1 MNFFNNVKKLIL
13 RQYFYFADK
22 IVAINYY
29 LSMPEFWIYHGS
41 EHVSGSEYARVLN
54 MNQVLNMP
62 GFRIYQV
69 SKYASAFM
77 PTLWTYEGSGYA
89 RVLSDSKCSNLGQF
103 NILNKV
109 NSKNNYHE
117 TFLAYI
123 CLALKRHHD
132 FRCLWLDNYY
142 EI

>member
-13 RQYFYFADK
+13 RQYFYFAGK

-54 MNQVLNMP
+54 VNQVLNMP
-62 GFRIYQV
+62 EFRIYQV
-69 SKYASAFM
+69 SKYASAFEYAKVM
-77 PTLWTYEGSGYA
+77 NIWGFYA
-89 RVLSDSKCSNLGQF
+89 RVLSDSKCSDLGQF

-109 NSKNNYHE
+109 NSTNHHHE

-123 CLALKRHHD
+123 CLALKRHRAIFVVFD
-132 FRCLWLDNYY
+132 
-142 EI
+142 